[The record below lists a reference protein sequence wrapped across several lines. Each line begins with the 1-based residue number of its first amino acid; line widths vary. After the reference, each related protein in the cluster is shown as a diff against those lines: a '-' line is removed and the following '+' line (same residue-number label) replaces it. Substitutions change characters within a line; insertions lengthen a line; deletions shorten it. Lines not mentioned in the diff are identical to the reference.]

1 MFSGLRTMTMTK
13 PHMFLVLAAC
23 MLLPAFSPVSF
34 AAFEKSSKKECALCH
49 VMWLDVFRTDKET
62 LIKWQP
68 GNVLMK
74 DAQGI
79 VSSEEICYSCH
90 DGYVA
95 DARYTVWKYNNHPV
109 FKKPSQDIK
118 IPAALTLSNKD
129 EIYCGTCHSPH
140 SGREAAPGASP
151 EETIPGPLSFLRLP
165 NVDSGL
171 CEACHV
177 NEADFKR
184 TNGHPVH
191 TGKLKIPETLFAK
204 GGVRSKVENKVICQS
219 CHKVHGA
226 RGDEITIVDNT
237 NSKLCVI
244 CHEKQKSLIKTKH
257 DMRLSLPDIKN
268 IKQQRVSQS
277 GPCGACHTPHNA
289 ANKRLWAR
297 PLGSGALATQMCLS
311 CHGEK
316 SGYDTKHIGNI
327 SHPVND
333 KPTPDTFIP
342 DKLPLYTA
350 GLTRSAKGRIQ
361 CFTCH
366 DVHRWSPTSSTDQGG
381 KDIEGDGSNSFLR
394 ISNNV
399 SSDLCLD
406 CHKDKRQL
414 ITSDHNLI
422 VTAPGEKNIQG
433 LTADKSGPCGACHV
447 PHNASGGRLWAKK
460 IIVNKDIVTQL
471 CVGCHNKDG
480 AGKAKLIGNHYHPV
494 NIPFKTLNLKG
505 AGKKISTLLPFYDSA
520 GNRMPDG
527 KEGKIVCITCHAPHA
542 WTPNQTGPLL
552 NYRYKN
558 MEGDATNSF
567 LRKAAFPSSD
577 LCKACH
583 TDKALID
590 GTVHDLKVSAP
601 KAVNLLGQTV
611 KESGICGACHLVHN
625 CPNKLKLWG
634 RSYGPVAENESIMD
648 ALCTSCHSK
657 KNIAANK
664 IPLIA
669 THPANKLINNI
680 MWVNKD
686 NKNYTLIFD
695 KNGKEVNVGNLSCPS
710 CHNPHQ
716 WSPENRI
723 AKDDPERKLTGKFLR
738 TLSYNM
744 VCMDCHG
751 LDALLKYEYFHD
763 PDKRAKNIGE

>member
-1 MFSGLRTMTMTK
+1 MIRAPIYLYIYVIFI
-13 PHMFLVLAAC
+13 FLVTPSTA
-23 MLLPAFSPVSF
+23 PAL
-34 AAFEKSSKKECALCH
+34 EMSSKRDCAICH
-49 VMWLDVFRTDKET
+49 VMWLNDFRTDKKT

-74 DAQGI
+74 DTQGV

-90 DGYVA
+90 DGYVEDSRA
-95 DARYTVWKYNNHPV
+95 IVWKYNRHKTFV
-109 FKKPSQDIK
+109 KPSDNVTV
-118 IPAALTLSNKD
+118 PSLLPLSNKD
-129 EIYCGTCHSPH
+129 EIYCGTCHSAHGVGSDANDDRP
-140 SGREAAPGASP
+140 
-151 EETIPGPLSFLRLP
+151 TFTSFSRIK
-165 NVDSGL
+165 NIDSSL
-171 CEACHV
+171 CEMCHGKET
-177 NEADFKR
+177 NFKR
-184 TNGHPVH
+184 SNSHPLN
-191 TGKLKIPETLFAK
+191 TTQLKLPAVLFELGA
-204 GGVRSKVENKVICQS
+204 VRSNVENKVICQS

-447 PHNASGGRLWAKK
+447 PHNASGGHLWAKK

-542 WTPNQTGPLL
+542 WTPNQTGPVL
-552 NYRYKN
+552 NYTYKN

-710 CHNPHQ
+710 CHNPHR

-744 VCMDCHG
+744 VCKDCHG

-763 PDKRAKNIGE
+763 PDKRAKTIGE